1 MHISIIPGW
10 RVDAALRES
19 RSKVLFAAV
28 GAAPLER
35 AKEVILS
42 CCTLLINFA
51 NAAAVSKLL
60 QQLKRKCL
68 LSCIFT
74 NP

>member
-1 MHISIIPGW
+1 MHIGIIPGW
-10 RVDAALRES
+10 RIHAALRES
-19 RSKVLFAAV
+19 RYKVLCVAV

-51 NAAAVSKLL
+51 NAAAVSN
-60 QQLKRKCL
+60 
-68 LSCIFT
+68 S
-74 NP
+74 